1 MKLDIY
7 VNYKGNCREAFRFY
21 EKHLGGK
28 ITSMLT
34 FKEQPGLPNVS
45 KEQENDILHARM
57 ELGGMVLMGADIPH
71 AEPMKS
77 AYLTLTFGSDEEA
90 ERIYALLSE
99 GGEIFMKME
108 KTFFVSHFAMLRD
121 RFGINWMITCENQN

>member
-34 FKEQPGLPNVS
+34 FKDQPGLPNVS

-57 ELGGMVLMGADIPH
+57 ELGGTGAD
-71 AEPMKS
+71 
-77 AYLTLTFGSDEEA
+77 G
-90 ERIYALLSE
+90 R
-99 GGEIFMKME
+99 
-108 KTFFVSHFAMLRD
+108 
-121 RFGINWMITCENQN
+121 